1 VLARELV
8 AWGESSKVL
17 TPDVLNR
24 ARQLCE
30 AWDAEAAVCQRG
42 EHEAQR
48 KSA

>member
-8 AWGESSKVL
+8 AWGESNAVL
-17 TPDVLNR
+17 APHILTK

-30 AWDAEAAVCQRG
+30 AWDTDAAVCERG

-48 KSA
+48 KIA

>member
-1 VLARELV
+1 VLGPETL
-8 AWGESSKVL
+8 SK
-17 TPDVLNR
+17 

-30 AWDAEAAVCQRG
+30 AWDTDADICERG